1 LDTAIS
7 NICGAVAAVVFSEI
21 MAGIVDYMLFCY
33 NARIL
38 HRNKKATKIGAF
50 CYKVTAFFIRAAYCV
65 GIGKES
71 AVAVLDMK
79 DELFMKRMELHDEN
93 HSRSEIT
100 LTPEQERH
108 IQDAVVNAE
117 QINTWSILMP
127 AVYQLVPGSQI
138 ANLWFSTIFPFDI
151 KLIREATLAKYPQFV
166 QLLSNYDSSESGEV
180 FSLLMVISTSLALGL
195 LIGFAV
201 SNNGERLL
209 RYLSHKLG
217 FDKILDEDST
227 VRDLQMAKYEYRK
240 GLMSVGMDDDPVDR
254 NAESVRNLDA

>member
-1 LDTAIS
+1 M
-7 NICGAVAAVVFSEI
+7 G
-21 MAGIVDYMLFCY
+21 
-33 NARIL
+33 
-38 HRNKKATKIGAF
+38 
-50 CYKVTAFFIRAAYCV
+50 
-65 GIGKES
+65 
-71 AVAVLDMK
+71 
-79 DELFMKRMELHDEN
+79 
-93 HSRSEIT
+93 RSEIT

-151 KLIREATLAKYPQFV
+151 KLIRQATIAKYPQFV
-166 QLLSNYDSSESGEV
+166 QLLLNYDSSESGEV

-254 NAESVRNLDA
+254 NAESVKFRCVSPAQKGKVGESVAATKELTSSTFIILSASSSAMPKDMFILLIYADERK